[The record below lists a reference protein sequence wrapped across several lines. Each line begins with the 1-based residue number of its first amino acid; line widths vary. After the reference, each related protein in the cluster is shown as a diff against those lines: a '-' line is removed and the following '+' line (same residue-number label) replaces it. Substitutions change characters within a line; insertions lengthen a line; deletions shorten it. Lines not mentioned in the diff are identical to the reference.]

1 MADRVAEPPACLLLV
16 HGAGSGPW
24 VYEGWASSFPG
35 MTVAAVDLQENLD
48 VAAASHA
55 DYARNVADA
64 AAALPAPVSLC
75 GWSMGGLVVLQASQV
90 VRPHS
95 VILLEASPPAEVQG
109 ANVDAEVRDGTF
121 DPEAVYG
128 AFPSGVRARP
138 ESARAR
144 AERKRGISVPR
155 LPCPS
160 LVVYGEAF
168 RHERGK
174 AIARVYGSDEIDFPG
189 LDHWGLVRDAR
200 VRTAIAN
207 WLGTGPPDQRPG
219 GRPVDF
225 DAIRA
230 QLAGRCF
237 ICEMLGGNPE
247 FRHHV
252 VYEDDRAVAFLN
264 RYPTLYGYVLVAP
277 KEHREQVTGDYS
289 RDEYLALQ
297 AVVHRVG
304 QAVRRVVPTERL
316 YILSLGSQDANRH
329 VHWHIAPL
337 PPGVPFDQQQLAA
350 LNSNL
355 VLDLSNHEMADL
367 AARVRRVIDESA

>member
-1 MADRVAEPPACLLLV
+1 MTYRVTGPPASLLLV

-24 VYEGWASSFPG
+24 VYEGWAASFPG
-35 MTVAAVDLQENLD
+35 VTVAAVDLQEDLD

-55 DYARNVADA
+55 HYASNVADA

-75 GWSMGGLVVLQASQV
+75 GWSMGGLVVLQASQL

-109 ANVDAEVRDGTF
+109 TDFDTEVRDGTF

-128 AFPSGVRARP
+128 AFPAGVRARP

-160 LVVYGEAF
+160 LVIYGDAF
-168 RHERGK
+168 RDQRGK
-174 AIARVYGSDEIDFPG
+174 AIARVYDSDEIEFPG
-189 LDHWGLVRDAR
+189 LDHWGLVLDAR
-200 VRTAIAN
+200 VRTGITS
-207 WLGTGPPDQRPG
+207 WLGATPPDRTLG
-219 GRPVDF
+219 RRPVDF

-277 KEHREQVTGDYS
+277 KEHREQVTGDFS
-289 RDEYLALQ
+289 RDEYLGLQ

-304 QAVRRVVPTERL
+304 QTVRRVVPTERL
-316 YILSLGSQDANRH
+316 YILSLGSQQANRH

-350 LNSNL
+350 LNSDL
-355 VLDLSNHEMADL
+355 VLDLSDHEMADL
-367 AARVRRVIDESA
+367 AARIRRVINQSA